1 MAKSEMPSAKLPSE
15 GKSRRVVRFTTMM
28 QVTAT
33 ARSAVL
39 YDGRENMEE

>member
-1 MAKSEMPSAKLPSE
+1 MAKSEIPSTKLPSE
-15 GKSRRVVRFTTMM
+15 GKSRRVVRFTAMM

-33 ARSAVL
+33 ERSVVL